1 MAVVASIVGEESLP
15 LEFGGTLAAAVL
27 SPSWWE
33 LSRRE
38 TKRAGRGGTGGER
51 ETETQTQGG
60 SAARLISGRSV
71 SAAAE
76 LGIAI
81 DQAS

>member
-15 LEFGGTLAAAVL
+15 VEFGGTLSAAAL

-33 LSRRE
+33 LSQIE
-38 TKRAGRGGTGGER
+38 TERAGRGRTDGER
-51 ETETQTQGG
+51 EAETQTQGG
-60 SAARLISGRSV
+60 SAVELISRRSV
-71 SAAAE
+71 SAATE

-81 DQAS
+81 DLAS